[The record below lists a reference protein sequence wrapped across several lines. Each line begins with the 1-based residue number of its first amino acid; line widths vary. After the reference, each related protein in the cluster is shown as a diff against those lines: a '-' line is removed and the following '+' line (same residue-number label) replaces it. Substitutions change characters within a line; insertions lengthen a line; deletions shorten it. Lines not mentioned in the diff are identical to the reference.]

1 VTKTSRGRAATV
13 FGAIAVLVVVG
24 LVVRSCSPSRTV
36 GHGAVEEACFDF
48 WRLVRTP
55 NGTAAHRLVE
65 LAQDAASRSQD
76 RVLVADISRVSK
88 AYAGNGTGVPLIA
101 ELAQNTLAECEARGW
116 KATDPC
122 TYGAAVCG
130 PIDQVTTTTS

>member
-1 VTKTSRGRAATV
+1 VLSAIVVLMIVGI
-13 FGAIAVLVVVG
+13 GA
-24 LVVRSCSPSRTV
+24 RSCSPSRTV

-55 NGTAAHRLVE
+55 NSGAAHRLVE

-88 AYAGNGTGVPLIA
+88 TYAGKGAGVPLSTQV
-101 ELAQNTLAECEARGW
+101 AQDTLTECEARGW

-122 TYGAAVCG
+122 TYDAAVCG
-130 PIDQVTTTTS
+130 AIAPDTTTTS